1 MRVALMASESGG
13 EHGGM
18 AGYISHH
25 LEHLASAEQHS
36 LFDINV
42 LHLDT
47 IFFSVLCGLLVLL
60 TLRMAARKATAGVP
74 GRFQAFVEMLVEFVN
89 EQAKGMVH
97 GKLTFI
103 APLALTVFL
112 WVALM
117 NAIDLLPVDWLPEL
131 GRVVAGTEYLRPLP
145 TADLNGTFGIALGV
159 LLLVFYYN
167 IKIKGVGGWLHQWV
181 TAPFGMNKI
190 TANPI
195 TWIGAVL
202 LAAANVAMTAI
213 EYIGNTFSH
222 GMRLYGNMYAGELI
236 FFLIAGL
243 GGSATI
249 FGIGMHLFTGSVW
262 ALFHILIV
270 LLQAFIFMML
280 TLVYIGQAH
289 DHH

>member
-1 MRVALMASESGG
+1 MASEGG
-13 EHGGM
+13 NEHGGM
-18 AGYISHH
+18 AEYISHH
-25 LEHLASAEQHS
+25 LKHLARGEQHS
-36 LFDINV
+36 LFDLHV

-47 IFFSVLCGLLVLL
+47 LFFSVLCGVIVLFA
-60 TLRMAARKATAGVP
+60 LRLAAGRATAGVP
-74 GRFQAFVEMLVEFVN
+74 GRFQSFVEMLVEFVN

-97 GKLTFI
+97 GNLTFI

-112 WVALM
+112 WVAFM
-117 NAIDLLPVDWLPEL
+117 NAIDLLPVDWLPWV
-131 GRVVAGTEYLRPLP
+131 GRKIAGVDHLRPLA
-145 TADLNGTFGIALGV
+145 TADLNGTFGIAIGV
-159 LLLVFYYN
+159 LALVFYYN

-190 TANPI
+190 TWNPL

-202 LAAANVAMTAI
+202 LATVNVLMTAI
-213 EYIGNTFSH
+213 EYISNTFSH

-249 FGIGMHLFTGSVW
+249 FGIGMHLFTGTIW

-289 DHH
+289 DRH